1 MEPTTILL
9 GIATC
14 VATGSLA
21 KIGENVTDA
30 VSVWRKRL
38 IARLKLISP
47 CIAFTLEN
55 SAKDTIDYYQT
66 YLKVDAISN
75 EDTEIRN
82 LLEEICILLDQ
93 APKLRE
99 DLENEI
105 SKGVSKLP
113 IEQQQVIFEKW
124 NGINVKGGVNTFK
137 DFTLNF

>member
-1 MEPTTILL
+1 MEPTIILL

-30 VSVWRKRL
+30 VSVWAKRL

-75 EDTEIRN
+75 EDTEIKN